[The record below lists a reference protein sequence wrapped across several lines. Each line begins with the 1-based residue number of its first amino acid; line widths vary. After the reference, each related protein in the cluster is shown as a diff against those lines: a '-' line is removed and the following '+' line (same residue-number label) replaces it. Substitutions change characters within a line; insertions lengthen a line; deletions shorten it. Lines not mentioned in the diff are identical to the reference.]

1 MQIPP
6 REAQCVPMEP
16 NPSCVLRF
24 VEVGC
29 PGCGAESGSDALWGP
44 YGPALGGCSARMGGG
59 WSVGVCVGVGE
70 VEWGTTYVSTTV
82 RQCTL
87 RGLWALVAGKA
98 DFSLHSAIG
107 AQVCS
112 AAPWC
117 LGWGASGLALDA
129 VSVWLSAH
137 GVQLPQPLQQRVHP
151 GAVWSSWRWGGTVC
165 IAPQEWPL
173 GCAAPQLC
181 GIPCPEALRLL
192 WRSFGAQ
199 HGGKS
204 NSKVD
209 RGGVTVFSLQRKI
222 SASHL
227 LCEEQR

>member
-1 MQIPP
+1 M
-6 REAQCVPMEP
+6 
-16 NPSCVLRF
+16 LWF

-82 RQCTL
+82 RRCTL

-98 DFSLHSAIG
+98 DFSFHSAIG

-151 GAVWSSWRWGGTVC
+151 GAVWASWRWGGTAC

-173 GCAAPQLC
+173 GCAAPQLW
-181 GIPCPEALRLL
+181 GIHTSRGSQVAVEVLWSPAWGKKQLEGGSWGCHCFLPSEENLCFPPAL
-192 WRSFGAQ
+192 
-199 HGGKS
+199 
-204 NSKVD
+204 
-209 RGGVTVFSLQRKI
+209 
-222 SASHL
+222 
-227 LCEEQR
+227 

>member
-173 GCAAPQLC
+173 GCAAPQLW
-181 GIPCPEALRLL
+181 GIPTSR
-192 WRSFGAQ
+192 GAQ
-199 HGGKS
+199 VAVEVLWSPAWGKKQLEGGS
-204 NSKVD
+204 WGCHRFLPSEEN
-209 RGGVTVFSLQRKI
+209 
-222 SASHL
+222 
-227 LCEEQR
+227 LCFPPAL